1 MHIFAGLGSISFIRT
16 AIQYI
21 PMSMRVFFVRKNR
34 SNGSHSHRFLGLMV
48 VTPSVGSSCIWCFTC
63 NFQSRPQDTILAV
76 LLTCLRAGFAAAGPP
91 VWMSLAASKW
101 FVRIKLDE
109 YDKVDNVAMF
119 KAPLYVTQVKLLA
132 GRLDIASTMLP
143 CLKKDSHF

>member
-1 MHIFAGLGSISFIRT
+1 
-16 AIQYI
+16 
-21 PMSMRVFFVRKNR
+21 
-34 SNGSHSHRFLGLMV
+34 
-48 VTPSVGSSCIWCFTC
+48 
-63 NFQSRPQDTILAV
+63 LAV